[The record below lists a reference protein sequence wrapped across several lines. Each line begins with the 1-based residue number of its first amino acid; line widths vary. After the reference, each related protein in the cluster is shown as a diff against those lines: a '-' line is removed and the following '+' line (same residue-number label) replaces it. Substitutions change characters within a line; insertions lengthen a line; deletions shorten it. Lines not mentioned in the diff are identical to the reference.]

1 MDLST
6 ISGSVGAGPNR
17 KRVGRGPGSGHGK
30 TSGYGAKGAR
40 SRSGYSSKR
49 GFMGGQKPLYRQV
62 AKRGFGAPAGP
73 LTVTLTMIERRIS
86 GDAATSELMRS
97 TFGDDYRVVGGR
109 WTGRIKTIDCL
120 YITAGAAQIVQAAGS
135 ELIAGN

>member
-6 ISGSVGAGPNR
+6 ISSSVGAGPSR

-40 SRSGYSSKR
+40 SRSGFSNKR

-73 LTVTLTMIERRIS
+73 LTVTLTMIERRINGS
-86 GDAATSELMRS
+86 AATRELMRL
-97 TFGDDYRVVGGR
+97 TFGDEYRVVGGR
-109 WTGRIKTIDCL
+109 WSGRIKSIDCL
-120 YITAGAAQIVQAAGS
+120 YITAGAAQIVQAAGTQ
-135 ELIAGN
+135 LITGN